1 MKYLLDT
8 CALLRWLNGDPQIA
22 SQVIEELNSSSNEV
36 YVSSASIWEVRI
48 KQQIG
53 KLKLNANLSEVITSL
68 SFKPLSINFLHAD
81 KVADLPMIHKDPFD
95 RILMA
100 QCLVEGMTIVTSDD
114 IIFKY
119 EVPSLPL

>member
-8 CALLRWLNGDPQIA
+8 CALLRWLNGDLQIA

-95 RILMA
+95 RILIA

-114 IIFKY
+114 IIG
-119 EVPSLPL
+119 